1 MWLVITGSA
10 DSTIRL
16 IDIVS
21 GFKTVCQMKA
31 TDAIYCVDH
40 IYNLTVAGSG
50 DGNVLVYDN
59 DSGECLYG
67 FGAMS
72 KGAVRCM

>member
-1 MWLVITGSA
+1 
-10 DSTIRL
+10 
-16 IDIVS
+16 
-21 GFKTVCQMKA
+21 MKA